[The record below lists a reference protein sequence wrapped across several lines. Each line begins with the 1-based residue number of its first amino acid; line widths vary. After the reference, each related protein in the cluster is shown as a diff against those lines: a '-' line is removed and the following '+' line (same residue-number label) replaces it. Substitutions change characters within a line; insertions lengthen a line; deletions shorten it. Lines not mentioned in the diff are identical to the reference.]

1 MAINILGLN
10 AKEAILVRNQPSNT
24 MRLKVNAD
32 EMKEKFQKAKENG
45 EIKDLLEL
53 SGTSKDSVL
62 SIKASADGPRQMK
75 THYSVDSF
83 FRKDM
88 PRIQN
93 SDGTYSIDNVTF
105 TKEELEN
112 ARNVMKA
119 AVSEFGPG
127 KCTMLDYRDHA
138 AFAIAENSVNAYA
151 KEIFSEEQQ
160 RVMNK
165 AMQEYKAGLLEIQN
179 SYINNGKTVSNDYGE
194 ISKYYGLSPVFD
206 EAMVDALNKMKEELS
221 RITSRPFKPSV
232 VGEASGIVS
241 VATNQELISNITD
254 VFKGVDLADED
265 AVKNAISKYNELVK
279 PAYLAN
285 GAQAGSVNHINNWLN
300 NDANKFLNLIANIRR
315 SQLYKPMDV
324 SV

>member
-1 MAINILGLN
+1 
-10 AKEAILVRNQPSNT
+10 
-24 MRLKVNAD
+24 
-32 EMKEKFQKAKENG
+32 
-45 EIKDLLEL
+45 
-53 SGTSKDSVL
+53 
-62 SIKASADGPRQMK
+62 
-75 THYSVDSF
+75 
-83 FRKDM
+83 
-88 PRIQN
+88 
-93 SDGTYSIDNVTF
+93 
-105 TKEELEN
+105 
-112 ARNVMKA
+112 MKA

-179 SYINNGKTVSNDYGE
+179 SYINDGKTVSNDYGE